1 MGVAA
6 GLKMGPR
13 RVLGGRTCGGVAM
26 GELRLLLV
34 LLRVLLVGGLVVWL
48 VGLVGLR
55 GLRSLRTRWGLLEL
69 V

>member
-1 MGVAA
+1 
-6 GLKMGPR
+6 
-13 RVLGGRTCGGVAM
+13 M